1 MKRRFSFCAKLMA
14 ALTVSAAMMLPAFPV
29 VAESGTLSMLEDN
42 NIPVVYLT
50 IDENA
55 EGYGTIEEMNKST
68 DHSVKCTGTIKID
81 VPDNYKGD

>member
-1 MKRRFSFCAKLMA
+1 MKMKRRFSFCAKLMA
-14 ALTVSAAMMLPAFPV
+14 ALTVSAAMMLPAFPA

-55 EGYGTIEEMNKST
+55 ASLILLKHYLSLVKS
-68 DHSVKCTGTIKID
+68 
-81 VPDNYKGD
+81 